1 MWLAAILFLC
11 ILGLF
16 AYLDTRKPRN
26 FPPGGFRGK
35 YHYIMSVKRR
45 TPLTAKY
52 HGGSTMAAI
61 SRGKPILAV
70 ILFCLM
76 VGPQW
81 LPVLGSALAVHR
93 LRKRTG
99 YLYEATAELARQYG
113 PVVGLKVGKDRTV
126 VLCGY
131 DGIKDMLSREE
142 FDGRPQG
149 PFYETRTWGIRRGVL
164 LTDAEFWQE
173 QRRFVLRHLRE
184 FGFGRRTMGELIEAE
199 AGQMVRMFREKLRDS
214 PGPGAVVSM
223 HDVFGVYV
231 LNTLW
236 SMMAGIRYSPDDLE
250 LKKLQGL
257 LTELFTK
264 IDMVGCMFS
273 HFPVLRF
280 LAPELSGY
288 KQFLYIH
295 QKLWEFLKV
304 RFLKNELE
312 IHKSTFRPN
321 DARDF
326 MDVYLEMLGSEQ
338 KKSSFSE
345 SQLLAICMD
354 MFMAGSET
362 TSKSLGFGF
371 LYLLLFP
378 EVQKR
383 AQAEIDAV
391 VGRDRLPSL
400 NDRPHMPYME
410 AMVLESVRMFM
421 GRTFSIPHRAVK
433 DTTLQGYNIPKDT
446 MVICNFNGTLMN
458 KMFWGDPENFR
469 PERFLDEDGKVVI
482 PDYYTPFGFG
492 KHRCMGETLA
502 KSNVFLFMA
511 ALLQNFTFS
520 TPVGTMPPS
529 TEAVDGVTPSPRPF
543 QALVLSRT
551 IKPDLEHT
559 YGTEPDSEH
568 TDSIEPDSEHTYGT
582 EPDSEHTDSI
592 EPDSEHT
599 DKPDSEHTYGTE
611 PDSEHTYGTEPDSEH
626 TYGTEP
632 DSEHTYGTEPDSEHT
647 YGTEPDS

>member
-11 ILGLF
+11 ILGLL

-26 FPPGGFRGK
+26 FPP
-35 YHYIMSVKRR
+35 
-45 TPLTAKY
+45 
-52 HGGSTMAAI
+52 
-61 SRGKPILAV
+61 
-70 ILFCLM
+70 
-76 VGPQW
+76 GPQW
-81 LPVLGSALAVHR
+81 LPVLGSALAVHQ

-250 LKKLQGL
+250 LKKLQDL
-257 LTELFTK
+257 LTELFAK
-264 IDMVGCMFS
+264 IDMVGCLFS

-280 LAPELSGY
+280 IAPELSGY

-295 QKLWEFLKV
+295 QKLWVFLKV
-304 RFLKNELE
+304 IDSSARLPTLFSLEMTVVAEQYLKNERPPLPPPPAKENSGYNELE
-312 IHKSTFRPN
+312 NHKSTFRPN

-338 KKSSFSE
+338 KKSSFSGKIHRAVKDVTLLK

-383 AQAEIDAV
+383 AQEEIDAV

-433 DTTLQGYNIPKDT
+433 DTTLQGYSIPKDT
-446 MVICNFNGTLMN
+446 MVICNFN
-458 KMFWGDPENFR
+458 
-469 PERFLDEDGKVVI
+469 
-482 PDYYTPFGFG
+482 G

-520 TPVGTMPPS
+520 IPVGAMPPS

-543 QALVLSRT
+543 QALVLPRT
-551 IKPDLEHT
+551 
-559 YGTEPDSEH
+559 
-568 TDSIEPDSEHTYGT
+568 
-582 EPDSEHTDSI
+582 
-592 EPDSEHT
+592 
-599 DKPDSEHTYGTE
+599 
-611 PDSEHTYGTEPDSEH
+611 
-626 TYGTEP
+626 
-632 DSEHTYGTEPDSEHT
+632 
-647 YGTEPDS
+647 

>member
-1 MWLAAILFLC
+1 M
-11 ILGLF
+11 
-16 AYLDTRKPRN
+16 
-26 FPPGGFRGK
+26 
-35 YHYIMSVKRR
+35 V
-45 TPLTAKY
+45 
-52 HGGSTMAAI
+52 AI
-61 SRGKPILAV
+61 SRRKYILAV
-70 ILFCLM
+70 ILFSLM

-81 LPVLGSALAVHR
+81 LPVLGSALAVHQ

-149 PFYETRTWGIRRGVL
+149 PFYETRTWGIRRGTRESQTTSVL

-250 LKKLQGL
+250 LKKLQDL
-257 LTELFTK
+257 LTELFAK
-264 IDMVGCMFS
+264 IDMVGCLFS

-295 QKLWEFLKV
+295 QKLWVFLKV
-304 RFLKNELE
+304 ELE
-312 IHKSTFRPN
+312 EVNPHLRGGRVENHLGKTTPVHPTEIRTLISPSSAVELNTTSALANYANEAERVGKPQINIPTKRCQGFYGCVP
-321 DARDF
+321 RDVGVRTKEIKF
-326 MDVYLEMLGSEQ
+326 LRFPSV
-338 KKSSFSE
+338 FISE

-383 AQAEIDAV
+383 AQDEIDAV

-433 DTTLQGYNIPKDT
+433 DTTLQGYSIPKDT

-458 KMFWGDPENFR
+458 KTFWGDPENFR
-469 PERFLDEDGKVVI
+469 PERFLDEEGKVVI

-520 TPVGTMPPS
+520 IPVGAKPPS

-543 QALVLSRT
+543 QALVLPRT
-551 IKPDLEHT
+551 
-559 YGTEPDSEH
+559 
-568 TDSIEPDSEHTYGT
+568 
-582 EPDSEHTDSI
+582 
-592 EPDSEHT
+592 
-599 DKPDSEHTYGTE
+599 
-611 PDSEHTYGTEPDSEH
+611 
-626 TYGTEP
+626 
-632 DSEHTYGTEPDSEHT
+632 
-647 YGTEPDS
+647 

>member
-1 MWLAAILFLC
+1 MFRGIWGVLWMSLLSRQVGEWCFVLFGEFSGCPCCHIKLESDVLWSLGSSLNVFVVKLESDVSWSLGSSLNVLVVKLESDVSWSLGSSLNVLIVKMWLAAILFLC
-11 ILGLF
+11 ILGLL
-16 AYLDTRKPRN
+16 AYLDSRKPRN
-26 FPPGGFRGK
+26 FPP
-35 YHYIMSVKRR
+35 
-45 TPLTAKY
+45 
-52 HGGSTMAAI
+52 
-61 SRGKPILAV
+61 
-70 ILFCLM
+70 
-76 VGPQW
+76 GPQW
-81 LPVLGSALAVHR
+81 LPVLGSALAVHQ

-250 LKKLQGL
+250 LKKLQDL
-257 LTELFTK
+257 LTELFAK
-264 IDMVGCMFS
+264 IDMVGCLFS

-280 LAPELSGY
+280 IAPELSGY

-295 QKLWEFLKV
+295 QKLWV
-304 RFLKNELE
+304 FLKNELE
-312 IHKSTFRPN
+312 NHKSTFRPN

-338 KKSSFSE
+338 KKSSFSGKIHRAVKDVTLLK

-383 AQAEIDAV
+383 AQDEIDAV

-433 DTTLQGYNIPKDT
+433 DTTLQGYSIPKDT

-458 KMFWGDPENFR
+458 KTFWGDPENFR
-469 PERFLDEDGKVVI
+469 PERFLDEEGKVVI

-520 TPVGTMPPS
+520 IPVGAMPPS

-543 QALVLSRT
+543 QALVLPRT
-551 IKPDLEHT
+551 
-559 YGTEPDSEH
+559 
-568 TDSIEPDSEHTYGT
+568 
-582 EPDSEHTDSI
+582 
-592 EPDSEHT
+592 
-599 DKPDSEHTYGTE
+599 
-611 PDSEHTYGTEPDSEH
+611 
-626 TYGTEP
+626 
-632 DSEHTYGTEPDSEHT
+632 
-647 YGTEPDS
+647 